1 MKLVSGQK
9 VMVGY
14 VPDKKNKRDEAD
26 EWIRCDTL
34 LVTIKQKIQ
43 WRVYS

>member
-1 MKLVSGQK
+1 MMKLVSGQK

-26 EWIRCDTL
+26 E
-34 LVTIKQKIQ
+34 
-43 WRVYS
+43 